1 MERYDLISLVKLLT
15 PTLFLRE
22 VIGIVQAEKHH
33 GELGYPEKSI
43 PEELY
48 GRFHLT
54 KKMIIF
60 QLKEKL

>member
-1 MERYDLISLVKLLT
+1 MTLLT
-15 PTLFLRE
+15 PTLFLEE

-33 GELGYPEKSI
+33 GGLGYPEKSI

-48 GRFHLT
+48 GRFHLI